1 MKKHQGFYSSE
12 FEFAIGLIA
21 LIILIYWLLKISEK
35 NNGVADEI
43 DRLIN
48 KFVVGVISQEDAYR
62 KYILIMYGFS
72 AYQTIEND
80 LEIIE
85 NIKNNYNE
93 RINTINNL
101 KSQVQSK
108 TISFDDLEE
117 IRQTLENEIDY
128 YSKTMYSFSKLLD
141 KIKEISKLG
150 VPAVVDT
157 EFSAVIDDYSN
168 ASALFSNL
176 ITQADSIMQE
186 IKDKY
191 FCRKY
196 GGLCLNYNCTQR
208 KDPMSLKYKL
218 HRKVQFIFK
227 SIQQRINFIGQK

>member
-72 AYQTIEND
+72 AYQTIEN
-80 LEIIE
+80 
-85 NIKNNYNE
+85 
-93 RINTINNL
+93 
-101 KSQVQSK
+101 
-108 TISFDDLEE
+108 DLEE